1 MMEFEF
7 EPFAWDLAMKQLG
20 AGDRLSAVRCLA
32 LLEDMSDA
40 DVEAALLMLEEKGI
54 TLDISDLPKD
64 NGIGESLARLQQ
76 EQRFV
81 KNGNHLEELSE
92 NDALRLFLEE
102 LSQMPATGD
111 VNLLAEQHLNG
122 GIDAAKELVR
132 AALPL
137 VLERVYEMT
146 GRGVLLL
153 DLIQEGSLGLWQGVL
168 RFTGGDFTDYIGWW
182 IDQYLA
188 KAVLLQA
195 RANGVGEKMRTGLK
209 DYRDM
214 DKELLAQLGRNPTLE
229 EIAEAIHITVEE
241 AAVYEAMLNQARLRQ
256 RIDEERKPK
265 EEEPDDH
272 QQVENTA
279 YFQERQRIQEMLST
293 LSEQEMKILIYRFGL
308 EGGLPQTLE
317 QTAEKLGLTK
327 SEVRKIER
335 AALLKLRRQQQ

>member
-20 AGDRLSAVRCLA
+20 AGDSLSAVRCLA

-40 DVEAALLMLEEKGI
+40 DAEAALLMLEEKGI

-64 NGIGESLARLQQ
+64 NGSGESLARLQQ
-76 EQRFV
+76 EQRLAQS
-81 KNGNHLEELSE
+81 GELLESLSE
-92 NDALRLFLEE
+92 NDALRIFLEE
-102 LSQMPATGD
+102 LSQMPAAGD
-111 VNLLAEQHLNG
+111 VNALAEQYLNG
-122 GIDAAKELVR
+122 NDEAAKELAR
-132 AALPL
+132 LSL
-137 VLERVYEMT
+137 RSVLERVYKMT

-153 DLIQEGSLGLWQGVL
+153 DLIQEGSLGLWQGIIHY
-168 RFTGGDFTDYIGWW
+168 TGGDFTDYIGWW

>member
-20 AGDRLSAVRCLA
+20 VGDSLSAVRCLA

-64 NGIGESLARLQQ
+64 NGSGESLARLQQ

-111 VNLLAEQHLNG
+111 VNLLAEQCLNG
-122 GIDAAKELVR
+122 NDEAAKELAR
-132 AALPL
+132 LSL
-137 VLERVYEMT
+137 RSVLERVYKMT

-153 DLIQEGSLGLWQGVL
+153 DLIQEGSLGLWQGIIHY
-168 RFTGGDFTDYIGWW
+168 TGGDFTDYIGWW

-209 DYRDM
+209 DFRDM
-214 DKELLAQLGRNPTLE
+214 DSQLLSQLGRNPSLE
-229 EIAEAIHITVEE
+229 EIAEALHITPQE
-241 AAVYEAMLNQARLRQ
+241 AEIYAAMLNQARVRQ
-256 RIDEERKPK
+256 QIDESRKIK
-265 EEEPDDH
+265 EEEPEDSQH
-272 QQVENTA
+272 VENTA
-279 YFQERQRIQEMLST
+279 YFQERQRVLEMLST
-293 LSEQEMKILIYRFGL
+293 LTEQEMKVVVLRFGL
-308 EGGLPQTLE
+308 EGGLPLDTQ
-317 QTAEKLGLTK
+317 QTAQKMNLTIN
-327 SEVRKIER
+327 EVRKIER
-335 AALLKLRRQQQ
+335 TALRKMRQQGK